1 MKLLPLAPPNLRDE
15 ALSSWIARI
24 PARYDISPYE
34 FARHLLPAEDGYA
47 EMVRWIDTR
56 PAGPL
61 EARLAEATGCSHAE
75 LSGRRLAG
83 LTSDPSTS
91 WPRRTPAW
99 CARCVAQDVAK
110 TGEVHWRR
118 EWGFGGYLICPKHD
132 RLLSAACPRCLQQSA
147 FHPVNGRLRLW
158 CSACSACVDIMPE
171 LSTSRTWPPRA
182 QPVARAC
189 RTVRLGPGARSSL
202 LGVQAHLLAALAGGG
217 PNGAWAHG
225 LMQHGILGVLRKFAF
240 VMVGPLGEERWR
252 AAPGRARQRVEG
264 LPADDWTPGALP
276 PEIAATVILVCVKFL
291 GAESDIGLSGMTW
304 DRRVL
309 ADGEGAPINAATLLW
324 HLTHAEGETLHQM
337 FGHPSVQPFSA
348 LLSALSADAKRVAA
362 AHEERRRRW
371 MEVER
376 RAGSRDRAGTA
387 TWKRR
392 ELASPRYAPSRFMP
406 FNCPFRP
413 APLPSCTRD
422 AAAAAVALA
431 LTTEPTN
438 ETADLSRYAGSLFG
452 NRYIHFWL
460 LRHLHRPPDDL
471 INVLTQAVD
480 VSRAR
485 DRGIILP
492 EMPRDQMRGSV
503 IAPDNQHLSMA
514 D

>member
-1 MKLLPLAPPNLRDE
+1 MRRRRRAQRRSRMPEGHRRRRRTASWTAASTA
-15 ALSSWIARI
+15 ALS
-24 PARYDISPYE
+24 
-34 FARHLLPAEDGYA
+34 
-47 EMVRWIDTR
+47 MQ
-56 PAGPL
+56 
-61 EARLAEATGCSHAE
+61 
-75 LSGRRLAG
+75 RR
-83 LTSDPSTS
+83 TTI
-91 WPRRTPAW
+91 PRRARVRMILPTPPQRRYTPATENQIHPTPEKGR
-99 CARCVAQDVAK
+99 A
-110 TGEVHWRR
+110 
-118 EWGFGGYLICPKHD
+118 GYPRFFI
-132 RLLSAACPRCLQQSA
+132 AA
-147 FHPVNGRLRLW
+147 
-158 CSACSACVDIMPE
+158 D
-171 LSTSRTWPPRA
+171 
-182 QPVARAC
+182 
-189 RTVRLGPGARSSL
+189 
-202 LGVQAHLLAALAGGG
+202 
-217 PNGAWAHG
+217 
-225 LMQHGILGVLRKFAF
+225 K
-240 VMVGPLGEERWR
+240 ERWR